1 MEKVP
6 CLEAGAAGGGGE
18 RVVGACILPFCT
30 EPRDGRIYFL
40 LGKER
45 QTNKW
50 MRASELWSG
59 FGGRPLS
66 RSESAEET
74 AAREFVEESSCMVK
88 FFQRDTLPR
97 TAHADIADALK
108 RREFKFSIQFT
119 TPPGASSSPTKVY
132 VVFVCQIPWDPD
144 CLHRFQAHRKSMLQ
158 RCMPT
163 TTTPA
168 AAADTDH
175 PALSRSDADPSQFSL
190 NKDYMEMQQLGL
202 WSIPQLLRAVNTS
215 GILSTRGGRVERCR
229 ASFTQHA
236 AAVLGEFA
244 FSMPG
249 AVDVAAAGLN

>member
-1 MEKVP
+1 MEGP
-6 CLEAGAAGGGGE
+6 GGAAE

-30 EPRDGRIYFL
+30 EPQHGRIYFL

-45 QTNKW
+45 QTSKW
-50 MRASELWSG
+50 MRASELWSA

-66 RSESAEET
+66 RAESAEET

-88 FFQRDTLPR
+88 FFAHDTLPR

-108 RREFKFSIQFT
+108 RREYKFSIRFAT
-119 TPPGASSSPTKVY
+119 TSAHGGTKVY
-132 VVFVCQIPWDPD
+132 VVFVCQIPWDPE
-144 CLHRFQAHRKSMLQ
+144 CLNRFAAHRRAVLK
-158 RCMPT
+158 RC
-163 TTTPA
+163 A
-168 AAADTDH
+168 ATEGGGREEEEEQH
-175 PALSRSDADPSQFSL
+175 PALSRSGADPAHFSL

-202 WSIPQLLRAVNTS
+202 WSIPQLLRAVNTC
-215 GILSTRGGRVERCR
+215 GILSTRGGRAERCR

-244 FSMPG
+244 FSMPS

>member
-1 MEKVP
+1 
-6 CLEAGAAGGGGE
+6 
-18 RVVGACILPFCT
+18 VVGACILPFCT
-30 EPRDGRIYFL
+30 EPQHGRIYFL

-50 MRASELWSG
+50 MRASELWSA

-88 FFQRDTLPR
+88 FFAHDRLPR

-108 RREFKFSIQFT
+108 RREFKFSIRFATPQ
-119 TPPGASSSPTKVY
+119 PPGAGTKVY
-132 VVFVCQIPWDPD
+132 VVFVCQIPWDPE
-144 CLHRFQAHRKSMLQ
+144 CLNRFHAHRRAVLR
-158 RCMPT
+158 RCALPPST
-163 TTTPA
+163 AEGEEA
-168 AAADTDH
+168 AQQQQH
-175 PALSRSDADPSQFSL
+175 PALSRSDGLFSL

-202 WSIPQLLRAVNTS
+202 WSIPQLLRAVHTC
-215 GILSTRGGRVERCR
+215 GILSTRGGRAERCR

-244 FSMPG
+244 FSMPSAG
-249 AVDVAAAGLN
+249 DVAAAGLN